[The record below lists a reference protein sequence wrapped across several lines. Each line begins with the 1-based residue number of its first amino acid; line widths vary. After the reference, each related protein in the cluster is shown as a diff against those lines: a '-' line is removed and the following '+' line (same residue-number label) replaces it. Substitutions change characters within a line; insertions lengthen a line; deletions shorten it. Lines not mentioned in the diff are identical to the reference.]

1 MKSAAHRI
9 AVVKMPAPTAA
20 PLGTG
25 APLRLESD
33 YVLEQHIGHL
43 LRRSHQRH
51 VANFE
56 KGLGALDLTPTQF
69 AALAKI
75 GERGEVSQNLLGRQT
90 AMDPATI
97 QGVIQ
102 RLMARNLIERRAD
115 PSDRRATLLRL
126 TAAGLALAK
135 DAIVKVEE
143 VAQTTL
149 APLNARERADLA
161 LLLQKLSG
169 LA

>member
-1 MKSAAHRI
+1 MKSAPRRI
-9 AVVKMPAPTAA
+9 PAAKSPALPALVAA
-20 PLGTG
+20 G
-25 APLRLESD
+25 APLALESD

-43 LRRSHQRH
+43 LRRAHQRH

-56 KGLGALDLTPTQF
+56 KGFGPLDLTPTQF

-102 RLMARNLIERRAD
+102 RLMARELIERRAD

-126 TAAGLALAK
+126 TAAGLALTRK
-135 DAIVKVEE
+135 AIAKVEQ
-143 VAQTTL
+143 VSQTTL
-149 APLNARERADLA
+149 APLDARERANLA

>member
-1 MKSAAHRI
+1 MKTAARRL
-9 AVVKMPAPTAA
+9 AVAKPPAPLAVA
-20 PLGTG
+20 G

-75 GERGEVSQNLLGRQT
+75 GERGEVSQNLLGRHT

-126 TAAGLALAK
+126 TPAGLALTK
-135 DAIVKVEE
+135 NAIVKVEE
-143 VAQTTL
+143 VSQATL
-149 APLNARERADLA
+149 APLDARERAALA

>member
-1 MKSAAHRI
+1 MKSAARRLPTN
-9 AVVKMPAPTAA
+9 ARPPAPPAA
-20 PLGTG
+20 IAG

-33 YVLEQHIGHL
+33 YVLERHIGHL

-56 KGLGALDLTPTQF
+56 KGLGGLDLTPTQF

-126 TAAGLALAK
+126 TPMGLALAEN
-135 DAIVKVEE
+135 AIAKVEE
-143 VAQTTL
+143 VSQTTL
-149 APLNARERADLA
+149 APLEAHERAALA

>member
-1 MKSAAHRI
+1 MKSAARRLAPDKPLAPPA
-9 AVVKMPAPTAA
+9 AVA
-20 PLGTG
+20 

-56 KGLGALDLTPTQF
+56 KGLGSLDLTPTQF

-126 TAAGLALAK
+126 TPTGLALAK
-135 DAIVKVEE
+135 KAIAKVEA
-143 VAQTTL
+143 VSQTTL
-149 APLNARERADLA
+149 APLDARERSALA

>member
-1 MKSAAHRI
+1 MKSAARRL
-9 AVVKMPAPTAA
+9 AVAKPPAPPTAFA
-20 PLGTG
+20 AAGV
-25 APLRLESD
+25 PLRLESD

-115 PSDRRATLLRL
+115 PST
-126 TAAGLALAK
+126 GLALAK
-135 DAIVKVEE
+135 NAIVKVEE
-143 VAQTTL
+143 VSQTTL
-149 APLNARERADLA
+149 APLDARERAALA

>member
-1 MKSAAHRI
+1 MKTAARRL
-9 AVVKMPAPTAA
+9 ALAKPPAPPVA
-20 PLGTG
+20 G

-126 TAAGLALAK
+126 TPAGLALTK
-135 DAIVKVEE
+135 TAIVKVEE
-143 VAQTTL
+143 VSQSTL
-149 APLNARERADLA
+149 APLDARERATLA

>member
-1 MKSAAHRI
+1 MKSAARRLPTN
-9 AVVKMPAPTAA
+9 ARPPAPPAA
-20 PLGTG
+20 IAG

-33 YVLEQHIGHL
+33 YVLE
-43 LRRSHQRH
+43 RH
-51 VANFE
+51 MANFE
-56 KGLGALDLTPTQF
+56 KGLGGLDLTPTQF

-126 TAAGLALAK
+126 TPMGLVLAEN
-135 DAIVKVEE
+135 AIAKVEE
-143 VAQTTL
+143 VSQTTL
-149 APLNARERADLA
+149 APLEAHERAALA